1 MKTKIILFF
10 CLNVTHFMD
19 DTRHNYRL
27 LVVGRICHT
36 QVRSTA
42 LNKAPDNNFFAFIVS
57 IFFYFYFFVMH
68 SGSMEIKNILE
79 MFKRSVFPLD
89 WSIKIFTVKPCSA
102 FSFC

>member
-57 IFFYFYFFVMH
+57 IFFLPC
-68 SGSMEIKNILE
+68 ILGVW
-79 MFKRSVFPLD
+79 KLKISLKCINAVFSHLTGLL
-89 WSIKIFTVKPCSA
+89 KYLQ
-102 FSFC
+102 